1 MMDGKR
7 KREEEGRRKGVKSS
21 VSQESVGFLLVMFGV
36 GQNNVL
42 NH

>member
-7 KREEEGRRKGVKSS
+7 KREEEERRKGVKSS
-21 VSQESVGFLLVMFGV
+21 VSQKSVGRLLVMFGV